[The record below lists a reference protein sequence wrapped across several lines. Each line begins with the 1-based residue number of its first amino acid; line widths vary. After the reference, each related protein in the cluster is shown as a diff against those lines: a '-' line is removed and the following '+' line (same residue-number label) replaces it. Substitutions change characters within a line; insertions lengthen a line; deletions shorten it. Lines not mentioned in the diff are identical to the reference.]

1 MEKTMQNLLS
11 GVGKQARR
19 TRDDRAF
26 EPEAQLSGLYRLL
39 VALAIISTVV
49 GLLDYAGGDT
59 DAVASLTVHT
69 GEVQ

>member
-1 MEKTMQNLLS
+1 MQNLLS
-11 GVGKQARR
+11 GVGKHGRR
-19 TRDDRAF
+19 TGNDRAF

-59 DAVASLTVHT
+59 DAVASLTAHT
-69 GEVQ
+69 GEAQ

>member
-11 GVGKQARR
+11 AVGKHGRR
-19 TRDDRAF
+19 TGGDRAF

-49 GLLDYAGGDT
+49 GLLGYASDNA
-59 DAVASLTVHT
+59 DVVASLTAHT
-69 GEVQ
+69 GEAQ